1 MVPSSAPLFSP
12 HYFWANVPPTAVQQQ
27 LRVAFTRWGLPSCL
41 RVDNGK
47 PWGSWSD
54 LPPALALWVIGLGID
69 MLWNDPCCQ
78 GERTTNPLADKDL
91 RQSLGKEIVKDE
103 VAPFMT
109 IRCHFVTYQCHLA
122 CF

>member
-1 MVPSSAPLFSP
+1 MSAGSSTPE
-12 HYFWANVPPTAVQQQ
+12 Q
-27 LRVAFTRWGLPSCL
+27 LEYLTTRQVARICGVHPERLVRMFR
-41 RVDNGK
+41 DNR
-47 PWGSWSD
+47 
-54 LPPALALWVIGLGID
+54 LA
-69 MLWNDPCCQ
+69 Q